1 MRKPI
6 GKVFQAVAKDLPDL
20 PPQST
25 VLVACSGG
33 PDSVFL
39 AYAMRELG
47 VAIALAHV
55 NYGLRGKD
63 SDADEALVRD
73 YAQRWGVS
81 CHVLAAPSVP
91 ASHSI
96 QDFARQQRYAFFE
109 QLMDQQGYACCAT
122 AHHRDDQ
129 VETRLLSLLRSRKP
143 RLWHGIPARRQRYL
157 RPLLSLSKRDILA
170 VLDREHLPYR
180 QDASNAETYYLRN
193 RVRHRVLPALREIH
207 PQAEDHLLRRG
218 DWYDLQYQWLRQQ
231 LTRYLPAEGETRLDW
246 QVFVQEHGERF
257 LPLLVAEVLDAWGL
271 PGAERDEALRLID
284 SSPGAYRDWAQGRL
298 QRDRHGLQLLP
309 FSQPI
314 GQVEIERFEGEEQ
327 YTIGERQVTLTL
339 PAPSPARFGDPS
351 VLYLDADRIQ
361 FPLRLRA
368 WQEGDRMRPLGM
380 QGHKKL
386 SDIFID
392 DKYDALARQQAIV
405 LVDQQGIVG
414 LSDYRVAER
423 VKLRPGTKAVLRV
436 VIAPPKEAHLPS
448 PSQLS

>member
-1 MRKPI
+1 MRKHSQE
-6 GKVFQAVAKDLPDL
+6 VFERVAKEVSDLPAR
-20 PPQST
+20 SSM
-25 VLVACSGG
+25 LVACSGG

-39 AYAMRELG
+39 AYAMHELG
-47 VAIALAHV
+47 FAIALAHV
-55 NYGLRGKD
+55 NYGLRGSA
-63 SDADEALVRD
+63 SDADEALVKD
-73 YAQRWGVS
+73 YAQRWEIP

-109 QLMDQQGYACCAT
+109 QLMDQQGYTCCAT

-143 RLWHGIPARRQRYL
+143 PLWRGIPARRQRYL
-157 RPLLSLSKRDILA
+157 RPLLSLGKPEILA
-170 VLDREHLPYR
+170 VLDHQQLPYR
-180 QDASNAETYYLRN
+180 HDTSNEETYYLRN

-207 PQAEDHLLRRG
+207 PQAEAHLLRRG

-231 LTRYLPAEGETRLDW
+231 MTRYLPAEGKMHLDW
-246 QVFVQEHGERF
+246 RAFVQEQGEKF

-271 PGAERDEALRLID
+271 QGAERDDALRLID
-284 SSPGAYRDWAQGRL
+284 SLPGAYRDLPQGRL
-298 QRDRHGLQLLP
+298 QRDRHGLELLP
-309 FSQPI
+309 RYGPMV
-314 GQVEIERFEGEEQ
+314 QVEVARFEGKRQ
-327 YTIGERQVTLTL
+327 HRIGERKVELTL
-339 PAPSPARFGDPS
+339 PAPAPERFGDPN

-361 FPLRLRA
+361 FPLMLRA
-368 WQEGDRMRPLGM
+368 WQKGDRMKPLGM

-392 DKYDALARQQAIV
+392 AKYDPLARQQAIV

-423 VKLRPGTKAVLRV
+423 VKLRSGTKVVLRV
-436 VIAPPKEAHLPS
+436 KIDPAKSAESPPPS
-448 PSQLS
+448 